1 MTNGNLRTDGNQT
14 GLGAHVI
21 GRRPKEVISLKTTTT
36 ARLPVR
42 ARLLSRRLQGPG
54 GCLTRAV
61 IAMTGTGR
69 VTRCERCGSRGRVLI
84 QDCRVCA
91 KCGALWPVQHRRESV
106 PARPGRE
113 EYLVT

>member
-1 MTNGNLRTDGNQT
+1 MANGNLRTDGNQT

-36 ARLPVR
+36 ARVPVR
-42 ARLLSRRLQGPG
+42 ARVLSRRLQGPG

-69 VTRCERCGSRGRVLI
+69 VTRCGSREWVLI

-91 KCGALWPVQHRRESV
+91 RCGAVWPVQHRREFV

>member
-1 MTNGNLRTDGNQT
+1 MANGNLRTDGNQT

-36 ARLPVR
+36 ARPPVG
-42 ARLLSRRLQGPG
+42 ARVLSRRLQGPG

-69 VTRCERCGSRGRVLI
+69 VTRCGSQEWVLI

-91 KCGALWPVQHRRESV
+91 RCGALWPVQHRREFV
-106 PARPGRE
+106 PARAGRE

>member
-1 MTNGNLRTDGNQT
+1 MANGILRTDGNQT

-21 GRRPKEVISLKTTTT
+21 GRRSKEVISLKTTTT

-42 ARLLSRRLQGPG
+42 VRALSRRLQGPG

-61 IAMTGTGR
+61 AAMTGT
-69 VTRCERCGSRGRVLI
+69 VTRCEQSGSRGWVLI
-84 QDCRVCA
+84 QDCRACA
-91 KCGALWPVQHRRESV
+91 RCGAVWPVPHWREIV